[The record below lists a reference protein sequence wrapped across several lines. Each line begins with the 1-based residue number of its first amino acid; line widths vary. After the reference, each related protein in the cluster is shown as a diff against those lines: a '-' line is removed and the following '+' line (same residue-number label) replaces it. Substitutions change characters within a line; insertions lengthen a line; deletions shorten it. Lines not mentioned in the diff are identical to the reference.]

1 MNKKGILVVIS
12 GFSGAGKGTVIKK
25 LMREYDGSYALSI
38 SATTRAP
45 RPKEKHGVDYFFVTK
60 EEFESMIEK
69 DELVEYAQYVSNYYG
84 TPRKYVEEQLL
95 AGKNVILEIEIQG
108 ALKIKEKFPETTLLF
123 LTAPSAQE
131 LQKRLIGRGT
141 ESKEVVDARLSRA
154 YEESLGVENYD
165 YIVVNDELEE
175 CVNCINTI
183 IHNQGASLQEENQAH
198 CVSSNIDFINNI
210 RNELLNF
217 LKGE

>member
-1 MNKKGILVVIS
+1 MDKKGILVVIS

-25 LMREYDGSYALSI
+25 LMREHGDSYALSI
-38 SATTRAP
+38 SATTRDP
-45 RPKEKHGVDYFFVTK
+45 RPKEKHGIDYFFVTK

-123 LTAPSAQE
+123 LTAPSAKE
-131 LQKRLIGRGT
+131 LQKRLTGRGT
-141 ESKEVVDARLSRA
+141 ESQEVVDARLSRA

-210 RNELLNF
+210 RKELLNF

>member
-25 LMREYDGSYALSI
+25 LMREYGDSYALSI
-38 SATTRAP
+38 SATTRDP

-123 LTAPSAQE
+123 LTAPNAKE
-131 LQKRLIGRGT
+131 LQKRLTGRGT
-141 ESKEVVDARLSRA
+141 ESQEVVDARLSRA

-165 YIVVNDELEE
+165 YIVVNDELDE
-175 CVNCINTI
+175 CVSCINTI
-183 IHNQGASLQEENQAH
+183 IHNQGASLKEENQAH

-210 RNELLNF
+210 RKELLNF